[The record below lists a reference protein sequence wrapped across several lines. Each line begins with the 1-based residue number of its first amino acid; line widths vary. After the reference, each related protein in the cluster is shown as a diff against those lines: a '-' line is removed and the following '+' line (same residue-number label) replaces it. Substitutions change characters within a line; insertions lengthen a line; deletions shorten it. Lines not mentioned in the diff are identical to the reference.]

1 MLTFVLPIYYKMT
14 TKNIFI
20 AIAIVSLFGI
30 KKTKAQVKVF
40 NNNEVQVGAL
50 WWPTFPSTKQLFIN
64 GGLEVREFP
73 GSGMFIQNYNNVW
86 NGTTYDDPSIVSHF
100 NYGGW
105 VGTPSQAMFAVYTNL
120 LYAAGVQITSD
131 ERMKSN
137 IKRLESGIALNKIK
151 LINAYRYDYNENMY
165 RNVDEKKRA
174 ALVSSGKNQIGF
186 MAQELINIVPEAV
199 KKDDSTGTYSVNY
212 IMLIPILVEAIKEQQ
227 KLITE
232 LQLSIIDLQNK

>member
-1 MLTFVLPIYYKMT
+1 
-14 TKNIFI
+14 
-20 AIAIVSLFGI
+20 
-30 KKTKAQVKVF
+30 
-40 NNNEVQVGAL
+40 
-50 WWPTFPSTKQLFIN
+50 
-64 GGLEVREFP
+64 
-73 GSGMFIQNYNNVW
+73 
-86 NGTTYDDPSIVSHF
+86 
-100 NYGGW
+100 
-105 VGTPSQAMFAVYTNL
+105 
-120 LYAAGVQITSD
+120 
-131 ERMKSN
+131 
-137 IKRLESGIALNKIK
+137 
-151 LINAYRYDYNENMY
+151 MY